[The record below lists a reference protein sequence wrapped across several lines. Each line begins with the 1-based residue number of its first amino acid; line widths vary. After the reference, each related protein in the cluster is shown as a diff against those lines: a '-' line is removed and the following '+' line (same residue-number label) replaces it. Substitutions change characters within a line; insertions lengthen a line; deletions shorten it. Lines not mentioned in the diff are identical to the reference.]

1 VDRPS
6 ARDRYNAFVDA
17 HEVGWE
23 LTFAAVAVAYIVV
36 GFLAE
41 NEQTENAPQYVAME
55 LGLTAVLGAEFVTRF
70 AASRDRR
77 AYLRSHWIDA
87 VALIPTVRGVRL
99 IRLLRLLR
107 LLRVGAGLFR
117 GLSSIERLAR
127 HRGLIWL
134 FCAWLTVALIC
145 SAALF
150 VAEKD
155 VNPNITAPWDAIW
168 WGIVTLT
175 TVGYGDIYPV
185 TAESRF
191 AAAALMILGITLFA
205 AITGTI
211 TSFMIASQQVSEPT
225 TSVPTTVVLD
235 SLRELTALRDEGLVT
250 PEEFASKKNELL
262 DRL

>member
-1 VDRPS
+1 V
-6 ARDRYNAFVDA
+6 RDRYNAFIA
-17 HEVGWE
+17 THEVGWE
-23 LTFAAVAVAYIVV
+23 LLFAAVAVAYIVV

-41 NEQTENAPQYVAME
+41 NEHADNAPQYVAME
-55 LGLTAVLGAEFVTRF
+55 LGLTAILGAEFVTRLG
-70 AASRDRR
+70 ASRDRR

-99 IRLLRLLR
+99 VRLLRLLR
-107 LLRVGAGLFR
+107 LVRVGAGVYR

-134 FCAWLTVALIC
+134 FSAWLTVAMIC

-155 VNPNITAPWDAIW
+155 VNPNITTAWDAIW

-185 TAESRF
+185 TGEGRV

-211 TSFMIASQQVSEPT
+211 TSFIVASHQAAEPDPEPRSSVSE
-225 TSVPTTVVLD
+225 
-235 SLRELTALRDEGLVT
+235 SLRELAALLDEGLVT
-250 PEEFASKKNELL
+250 PEEYAAKKDELL
-262 DRL
+262 GRL